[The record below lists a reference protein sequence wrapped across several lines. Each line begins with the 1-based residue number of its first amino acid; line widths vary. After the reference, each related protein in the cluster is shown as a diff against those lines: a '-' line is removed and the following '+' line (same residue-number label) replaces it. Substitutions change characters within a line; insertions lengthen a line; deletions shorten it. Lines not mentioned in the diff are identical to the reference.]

1 MKVFKK
7 NFLNFELLSK
17 YKNNFRKIV
26 WFFGKNAFLT
36 IIILISINGKLS
48 ITQSS
53 SVSKEATRQG
63 PAAFF
68 EPLTSISPASSLFPL
83 IINLSNRFAQIQN
96 AKIKNQN

>member
-36 IIILISINGKLS
+36 IIILILINIFFSALLFYYFLLVNNSEVK
-48 ITQSS
+48 IDNVIETKF
-53 SVSKEATRQG
+53 KENIYQDVIKKIENREDN
-63 PAAFF
+63 FNN
-68 EPLTSISPASSLFPL
+68 
-83 IINLSNRFAQIQN
+83 II
-96 AKIKNQN
+96 K